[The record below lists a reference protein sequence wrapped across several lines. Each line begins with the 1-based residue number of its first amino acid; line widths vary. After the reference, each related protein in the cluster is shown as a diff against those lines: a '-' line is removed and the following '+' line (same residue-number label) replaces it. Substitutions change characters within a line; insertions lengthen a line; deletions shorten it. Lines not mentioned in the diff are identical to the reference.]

1 MYNQFSTL
9 HNYFTVLSEIAE
21 QNQNESTID
30 KEQKKEKRRKK
41 VTKELFETE
50 KTYLNHL
57 DLVNKVQNIVQ
68 LPNQLTLDISYNMQ
82 NLFYFI
88 D

>member
-1 MYNQFSTL
+1 M
-9 HNYFTVLSEIAE
+9 SEIAE

-57 DLVNKVQNIVQ
+57 DLVNKVQNIV
-68 LPNQLTLDISYNMQ
+68 
-82 NLFYFI
+82 
-88 D
+88 

>member
-1 MYNQFSTL
+1 M
-9 HNYFTVLSEIAE
+9 SEIAE
-21 QNQNESTID
+21 QNKNESTTD
-30 KEQKKEKRRKK
+30 TEQKKEKRRKK

-57 DLVNKVQNIVQ
+57 ELVNKVQNIA
-68 LPNQLTLDISYNMQ
+68 LHISYNMQ

>member
-1 MYNQFSTL
+1 
-9 HNYFTVLSEIAE
+9 LSEIAE

-50 KTYLNHL
+50 KTYLN
-57 DLVNKVQNIVQ
+57 Q
-68 LPNQLTLDISYNMQ
+68 ISSM
-82 NLFYFI
+82 FI
-88 D
+88 PLIQTDAINF